1 MEPICTVNRE
11 GYALNEHIL
20 SLKEELTMFDF
31 TDNET
36 ERVFAV
42 KNEELQ
48 HFNILE
54 ERILDFVKKDSRDVI
69 LDLENLYLFDSV
81 ALAVLIRIKRK
92 LAGMDR
98 NFKLINYNQTI
109 LRVIELSG
117 LDDFLLE

>member
-1 MEPICTVNRE
+1 
-11 GYALNEHIL
+11 
-20 SLKEELTMFDF
+20 MFEF

-48 HFNILE
+48 HINILE
-54 ERILDFVKKDSRDVI
+54 EKILDFVKKDSRDVI

-92 LAGMDR
+92 LTGMDR
-98 NFKLINYNQTI
+98 SFKLINYNQTI

-117 LDDFLLE
+117 LEDFLLE

>member
-1 MEPICTVNRE
+1 MEPVYTVNRE
-11 GYALNEHIL
+11 RDALEEYIL
-20 SLKEELTMFDF
+20 KLKEELTMFDF

-42 KNEELQ
+42 KNEELK

>member
-1 MEPICTVNRE
+1 MEPVYTVNRE
-11 GYALNEHIL
+11 RDALEECIL
-20 SLKEELTMFDF
+20 KLKEELTMFDS